1 MKVHSFE
8 LDSEKH
14 SLVVDNEEL
23 NSIGVET
30 KSKQQQI
37 VGILLCK
44 FCWVSGGDN
53 FYTSA

>member
-30 KSKQQQI
+30 KSKQAAN
-37 VGILLCK
+37 
-44 FCWVSGGDN
+44 CWY
-53 FYTSA
+53 FAL